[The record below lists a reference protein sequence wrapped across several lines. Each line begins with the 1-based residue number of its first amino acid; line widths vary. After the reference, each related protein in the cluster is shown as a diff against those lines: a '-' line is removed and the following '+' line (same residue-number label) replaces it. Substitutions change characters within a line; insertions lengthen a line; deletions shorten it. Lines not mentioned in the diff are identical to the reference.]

1 MDCYNYSIPGNP
13 TYFDFLYDRIDRN
26 KRYGSVADRKIC
38 DALSRVAIEPELF
51 ERFAYDLTRIED
63 MKTFREAYFEQFDVR
78 REDDMANAWYSAF
91 EFLVTFACKI
101 EDIVMTNTVYGDRTP
116 KWFWSMLENLDITYE
131 TCCFVDGR
139 VDLDYISSVIGR
151 WINRIY
157 CYNGDGS
164 PFPLKNPPE
173 DMRNVPF
180 WRHAM
185 LWLTENFEGKW

>member
-1 MDCYNYSIPGNP
+1 MERDEFRKV
-13 TYFDFLYDRIDRN
+13 TYFDYLYDEIDRN
-26 KRYGSVADRKIC
+26 PRYGSVADRKIC
-38 DALSRVAIEPELF
+38 DALARIAIEPELF
-51 ERFAYDLTRIED
+51 GRFAYDQTRIDD
-63 MKTFREAYFEQFDVR
+63 MKAAREDYIAAFDR
-78 REDDMANAWYSAF
+78 EGEDDMARAWYSAF
-91 EFLVTFACKI
+91 ELLVTFASKI
-101 EDIVMTNTVYGDRTP
+101 ENVVMSNPIYGVRTA

-131 TCCFVDGR
+131 TCCNRDGS

-151 WINRIY
+151 WLNRIY

-185 LWLTENFEGKW
+185 LWINENFEGKW